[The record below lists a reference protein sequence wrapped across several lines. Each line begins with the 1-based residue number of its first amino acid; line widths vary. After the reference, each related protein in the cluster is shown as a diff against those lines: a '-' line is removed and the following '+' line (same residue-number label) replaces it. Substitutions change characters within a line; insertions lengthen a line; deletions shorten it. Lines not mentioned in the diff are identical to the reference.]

1 MLHDTANYNLKE
13 LDIIFN
19 TFENLKKKKL
29 IKKIGFS
36 TYGQFMINKII
47 SNYNIDVIQ
56 TTFNFFDNRILKKKI
71 WFKLKQKNIYSCK
84 IYIPSGCFA

>member
-1 MLHDTANYNLKE
+1 MLHDTANYNPKE

-56 TTFNFFDNRILKKKI
+56 TTFNFFDNRILKKKYG
-71 WFKLKQKNIYSCK
+71 LN
-84 IYIPSGCFA
+84 